1 MILLLL
7 LFYIPS
13 FLTHFTSA
21 VLVIRVT
28 NDFVNILLTIS
39 EEDDGDESQENHHEK
54 IKNMVK
60 KYQLASKKMTKEL
73 RNVPEYPSQFGV
85 HSAANA
91 INAGISTEE
100 EIQQY
105 WMQGNKKGINDT
117 LNDSTTICS
126 FSQFNQYWILQA
138 YGNMMDGIGMEYAL
152 KSIDLCWSP
161 MMKLSTGGC
170 FWEISSPEWLRFMN
184 EGVSLSTSGSI
195 SIQNSGSSYTDH
207 YFLLQQYFIL
217 SLLSYW

>member
-13 FLTHFTSA
+13 FLSHFTSA

-39 EEDDGDESQENHHEK
+39 EEDDGDESQENHHK
-54 IKNMVK
+54 NIKNMVM

-195 SIQNSGSSYTDH
+195 SIHNSGSSYTDQ
-207 YFLLQQYFIL
+207 YFLL